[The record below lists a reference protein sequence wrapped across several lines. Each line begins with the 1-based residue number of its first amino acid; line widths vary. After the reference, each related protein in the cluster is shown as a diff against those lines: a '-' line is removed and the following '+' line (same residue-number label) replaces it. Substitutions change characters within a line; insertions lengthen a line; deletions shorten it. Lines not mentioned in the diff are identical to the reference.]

1 VGVGVDVTWKTIDR
15 TDDYFSGSPTRPPL
29 VYPQRTEVLTRPFAV
44 AGFKA
49 YMTPR
54 MFWRTDIRMTF
65 DGGPDEFV
73 MRFGIGKD
81 F

>member
-1 VGVGVDVTWKTIDR
+1 
-15 TDDYFSGSPTRPPL
+15 
-29 VYPQRTEVLTRPFAV
+29 LTRPFAV

-65 DGGPDEFV
+65 DGGPDEFL
-73 MRFGIGKD
+73 MRFAIGRD